1 MDVLFE
7 SLTPDNFPDL
17 FTWLWV
23 VSLIVVIASIVIYAD
38 SGRRYRRYPVLL
50 SMHEWIFWS
59 VVIPWGLV
67 LLLIITHVPLLLLL
81 LVLLPGMA
89 ILLWARFVRFPP
101 LIAAANE
108 EMRRRRFAPA
118 ARAQAPARPRP
129 TPAGRRRRHST
140 RR

>member
-23 VSLIVVIASIVIYAD
+23 TALVVVIGSIVVYAD
-38 SGRRYRRYPVLL
+38 SGRRYRRHPVLL
-50 SMHEWIFWS
+50 TMHEWIFWS

-67 LLLIITHVPLLLLL
+67 LLFVITHVPFLLLLF
-81 LVLLPGMA
+81 VVLPGLGVL
-89 ILLWARFVRFPP
+89 IWARFIRFPP

-118 ARAQAPARPRP
+118 ARPAAPSRPRA
-129 TPAGRRRRHST
+129 TPAGRRRRHSA